1 MRGMTHILLYP
12 CLFFVA
18 IKAQKCFTIRL
29 DLFNQNVSMKVLCIF
44 LFFVFHRN
52 EPNIFCC
59 IFSFRSALFFM
70 RTVCGFQIN
79 PGFLDCT
86 GAHLIILQ
94 VFFHDS
100 PQVCLSLWSLPC
112 GYILN
117 MPSTYKG
124 SLSCFIFGTCYEY
137 PHEPQV
143 YSCGTMQ
150 VFKFFF
156 NTL

>member
-29 DLFNQNVSMKVLCIF
+29 VLFNQNVLMKVLCIF

-59 IFSFRSALFFM
+59 IFSFRNALFFM

-79 PGFLDCT
+79 AVVWIAPEPT
-86 GAHLIILQ
+86 
-94 VFFHDS
+94 
-100 PQVCLSLWSLPC
+100 
-112 GYILN
+112 
-117 MPSTYKG
+117 
-124 SLSCFIFGTCYEY
+124 SLSSEKKCAGSI
-137 PHEPQV
+137 
-143 YSCGTMQ
+143 SLL
-150 VFKFFF
+150 VF
-156 NTL
+156 L